1 MTRTFPVILVFL
13 IALGTFSCAHNK
25 QAQTG
30 KTGGLKEYN
39 DPARAIR
46 VGVGENFSI
55 ILDSNA
61 TTGYSWQ
68 IAKKT
73 TGPVVSLVGR
83 DYVAPQVKMPG
94 AGGKE
99 HWTFKAESAGTE
111 KLTFHYLRS
120 WEKNVEPPQTVTF
133 TVTAQ

>member
-1 MTRTFPVILVFL
+1 MTRTSLAILFLL

-30 KTGGLKEYN
+30 KTEGLKEYN
-39 DPARAIR
+39 DPTRAIR
-46 VGVGENFSI
+46 VSVGEKFSI

-73 TGPVVSLVGR
+73 TGPVLSFVGR
-83 DYVAPQVKMPG
+83 DYAAPRVKMPG

-120 WEKNVEPPQTVTF
+120 WEKNVEPAQTVTF